1 MKKKLIR
8 EIVVGIVN
16 KNRRGFGFIKAEDGS
31 KDIFI
36 AKSNMA
42 GAMNGDLVEVDI
54 LPPHLWSK
62 SKEGIVAKI
71 LERNTKEVV
80 GTFDKNKRFG
90 FVIPDD
96 KKNVDD
102 VFVKKEFFKNAQS
115 GDKVLVKIT
124 KYPNKKD
131 KAVGKILEVVA
142 NKNDDNKDILSLIRG
157 YGLRESFPS
166 RVNAEAKARSRE
178 PISDV
183 EIGKRHDLR
192 GWKVITIDGP
202 DAKDLDDGVSI
213 EKMDNGNYL
222 LGVHIADVSHYVDE
236 DGYLDKEAL
245 DRGTSVYL
253 INQVIPML
261 PKALSNGACSLNA
274 NEDKLTLSCIMEVNS
289 EGEVVSHSIEET
301 IISSKARMVYDD
313 ASDILEESGDYKK
326 LKEKYKELCQEI
338 YIMGELARILR
349 NKREKMG
356 SIDFEIE
363 EGEIL
368 LDEKGKAVD
377 IVVRE
382 RRTANKLIEEFMLL
396 ANETVAEQF
405 FWLELPFIY
414 RVHERP
420 DSEKL
425 DELKAFLL
433 NFNIRLKG
441 GVENIYP
448 RTIADILGNLKGME
462 YEDVVNRVILRSMKK
477 AFYSPECQ
485 GHFGL
490 AFNYYCHFTS
500 PIRRY
505 PDLFIHRM
513 IKKFLRGELKKNV
526 LALYADKAEIAA
538 DISSKTER
546 KAQELEREVDKFK
559 KIEYMTKH
567 IGEEF
572 DGIVS
577 GVTEF
582 GVYVELKNTVEGMA
596 FRKHLRRDYSLGE
609 KVKIRVIDAKV
620 EERQLDF
627 KILEK

>member
-313 ASDILEESGDYKK
+313 VSDILEESGDYKK
-326 LKEKYKELCQEI
+326 LKDKYKELCQEI
-338 YIMGELARILR
+338 YLMGELARILR

-433 NFNIRLKG
+433 NFNVRLKG

>member
-313 ASDILEESGDYKK
+313 VSDILEESGDYKK